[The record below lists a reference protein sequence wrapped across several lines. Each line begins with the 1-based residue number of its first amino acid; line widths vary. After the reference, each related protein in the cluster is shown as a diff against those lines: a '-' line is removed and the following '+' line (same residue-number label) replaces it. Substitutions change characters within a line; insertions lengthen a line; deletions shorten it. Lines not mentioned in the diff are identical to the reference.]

1 MADVAD
7 AADAVPGS
15 TAGAAAAPG
24 HLRGARLDEGGPER
38 LGTVAS
44 LVRLAIEDDD
54 PQRLVT
60 AAAAELRQPMGL
72 VAPTGEPLGHA
83 PDDAAGRR
91 ALAIA
96 TGIAAGSTAG
106 VPPGWRVVRLV
117 PAHSRRAVLALG
129 TGPCAAPDLE
139 PLLDLVVALLGEQ
152 LVRSALR
159 RRQVGSFLRRLV
171 SEPGL
176 AAERAREEASAV
188 GLELP
193 AAYWPAVLSWDA
205 GPPAADIV
213 ERVDREARRL
223 HGGGLTAASN
233 GRMVLL
239 HPGDGG
245 LSSVMSWLEHI
256 VAEAG
261 SAAPQSHPQ
270 IVAGEAPVALEDLG
284 ANVAR
289 LKRLS
294 GYGPRTNPGRPVV
307 AARQYALERLLG
319 EALAPEEARSFVDDL
334 LGGLIAWDREHRSDL
349 LRVLEAALDSDRHD
363 QAAHRCYMH
372 RNTFRLRLR
381 KALLVLGDDLEDPGV
396 RLAVH
401 VALKLRHITAC
412 TTDRPGPTTGTGSAG
427 TGRRRRQDAAVA
439 AAPRPARRW

>member
-1 MADVAD
+1 MAD
-7 AADAVPGS
+7 AADPVPGT
-15 TAGAAAAPG
+15 TAGTAPAPG
-24 HLRGARLDEGGPER
+24 HPRGSRRLQAIEGGRER
-38 LGTVAS
+38 LGPVAS
-44 LVRLAIEDDD
+44 LVRLAVEDDD
-54 PQRLVT
+54 SQRLVT
-60 AAAAELRQPMGL
+60 AAAAELRQPIGL

-91 ALAIA
+91 ALTIAAAIA
-96 TGIAAGSTAG
+96 ARATAT

-117 PAHSRRAVLALG
+117 PEHSRRAVLAVG
-129 TGPCAAPDLE
+129 TDPCAARDVE
-139 PLLDLVVALLGEQ
+139 PLLDLIVALLGDQ
-152 LVRSALR
+152 LVRAALR
-159 RRQVGSFLRRLV
+159 RRQTASFLRRLV

-176 AAERAREEASAV
+176 AAVRAREEGSAV

-223 HGGGLTAASN
+223 HRGGLTAASN

-245 LSSVMSWLEHI
+245 ASSVMSWLEQV
-256 VAEAG
+256 VAQAG
-261 SAAPQSHPQ
+261 RAAPHSRPHV
-270 IVAGEAPVALEDLG
+270 VAGDAPVALEDLG
-284 ANVAR
+284 ASVAR
-289 LKRLS
+289 LRRLS
-294 GYGPRTNPGRPVV
+294 GCGPRAEPGRPVA

-349 LRVLEAALDSDRHD
+349 LRVLEAALDSHRHD

-372 RNTFRLRLR
+372 RNTFRVRLR

-401 VALKLRHITAC
+401 VALKLRHVTG
-412 TTDRPGPTTGTGSAG
+412 RTTGRSAPNTANDAAG
-427 TGRRRRQDAAVA
+427 TGRRRPADAAMAA
-439 AAPRPARRW
+439 AAPPARRW